1 MCTLDLA
8 HVRAA
13 LVAKRHVAA
22 KVVDAA
28 KDDVDIGRIVDTVQ
42 ALDKRVGTVGLDGG
56 ARTLGDGVLDDC
68 ASQQRAQLRSPRDV
82 VASPPAAVV
91 APGR

>member
-1 MCTLDLA
+1 M

-13 LVAKRHVAA
+13 ELSKRHVAA

-28 KDDVDIGRIVDTVQ
+28 KDDVDIGRIVDTVK
-42 ALDKRVGTVGLDGG
+42 ALDKRIGTVGLDGDT
-56 ARTLGDGVLDDC
+56 RTLDAKVLDDC
-68 ASQQRAQLRSPRDV
+68 TSQQRAQMRGPRDV
-82 VASPPAAVV
+82 VASPTAAVV